1 MLFNKSCMF
10 CRISYYRTYHGT
22 TLLASVSDPTSQHG
36 ACTVLLSD
44 GTIIAGSG
52 RSLISGMPSL
62 RMKRNLEFAENRTED
77 SIHTKRQRRVDCDSA
92 SRSGDAGFYTRPGD
106 WICRIGI
113 YTI

>member
-36 ACTVLLSD
+36 KCTVLLSD
-44 GTIIAGSG
+44 GTISAGSG
-52 RSLISGMPSL
+52 RPLISGMSSL
-62 RMKRNLEFAENRTED
+62 RTKRNLEFAENRTED
-77 SIHTKRQRRVDCDSA
+77 SIHTKRQSRVGCASA
-92 SRSGDAGFYTRPGD
+92 SRSGDAGFYARPGD